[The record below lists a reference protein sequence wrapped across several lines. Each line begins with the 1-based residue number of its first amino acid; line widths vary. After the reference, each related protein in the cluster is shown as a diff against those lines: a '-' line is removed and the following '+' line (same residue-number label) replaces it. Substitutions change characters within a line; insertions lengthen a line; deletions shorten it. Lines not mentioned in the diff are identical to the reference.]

1 MDYTKFI
8 GSGYFDRYCSKIT
21 KQMYIR
27 KIIDEHD
34 EVHYI
39 QIDLSLN
46 DDRPNDNTNSDYCKQ
61 VKFEIMGDNPNC
73 WEEYPN
79 SHDIKRPL
87 DGGFIRIKLYE
98 IEEGK
103 DELSRYLD

>member
-1 MDYTKFI
+1 
-8 GSGYFDRYCSKIT
+8 
-21 KQMYIR
+21 
-27 KIIDEHD
+27 
-34 EVHYI
+34 
-39 QIDLSLN
+39 
-46 DDRPNDNTNSDYCKQ
+46 
-61 VKFEIMGDNPNC
+61 MGDNPNC

-103 DELSRYLD
+103 EELSRYLD